1 MHWHY
6 GAGEKGRLGMAGEEM
21 NGGQEMQ
28 PYSRIEFLLNR
39 ISMLAAVTATA
50 ILLETLL
57 LPVIQIFG
65 SSMTPALYEGNFVV
79 AVRYAMPKRGD
90 IVAFYSNDRVLVKRV
105 IALEGEQ
112 VDIDREGM
120 VYIDGSLLEESYVEK
135 LSYGG
140 CDISFPFQVPE
151 GSLFVLGDHRG
162 ISVDSRNSAVGCVE
176 EGQLIGKV
184 IFRIWP
190 LDRIGLVH

>member
-1 MHWHY
+1 
-6 GAGEKGRLGMAGEEM
+6 MAGEEM

-120 VYIDGSLLEESYVEK
+120 VYIDGSLLEESDVEK

-140 CDISFPFQVPE
+140 CDIRIPYQVPE
-151 GSLFVLGDHRG
+151 GSLFVLCDHRG
-162 ISVDSRNSAVGCVE
+162 ISVDSRSSAVGCVE
-176 EGQLIGKV
+176 EGPLIGKV

>member
-1 MHWHY
+1 
-6 GAGEKGRLGMAGEEM
+6 MAGEEM

-50 ILLETLL
+50 ILLET
-57 LPVIQIFG
+57 FG

-151 GSLFVLGDHRG
+151 GSLFVLGDHRS
-162 ISVDSRNSAVGCVE
+162 ISVDSRSSAVGCVE

>member
-6 GAGEKGRLGMAGEEM
+6 GAGEKGRLEMAGEEM

-79 AVRYAMPKRGD
+79 AV
-90 IVAFYSNDRVLVKRV
+90 
-105 IALEGEQ
+105 
-112 VDIDREGM
+112 
-120 VYIDGSLLEESYVEK
+120 
-135 LSYGG
+135 
-140 CDISFPFQVPE
+140 
-151 GSLFVLGDHRG
+151 
-162 ISVDSRNSAVGCVE
+162 
-176 EGQLIGKV
+176 
-184 IFRIWP
+184 
-190 LDRIGLVH
+190 

>member
-1 MHWHY
+1 MPDMHWHY
-6 GAGEKGRLGMAGEEM
+6 EAGEKGRLGMAGEEM

-90 IVAFYSNDRVLVKRV
+90 IVAFYSNDRVLV
-105 IALEGEQ
+105 
-112 VDIDREGM
+112 
-120 VYIDGSLLEESYVEK
+120 
-135 LSYGG
+135 
-140 CDISFPFQVPE
+140 
-151 GSLFVLGDHRG
+151 
-162 ISVDSRNSAVGCVE
+162 
-176 EGQLIGKV
+176 
-184 IFRIWP
+184 
-190 LDRIGLVH
+190 